1 MKVGRRLRNG
11 CFDLTEVRVLEISI
25 NSMQAIAAVWTL
37 ISIAVS
43 LAVALSF
50 GNPLH
55 FSSWQLPLGIF
66 IALLLVMVLPAYL
79 LVALWH
85 IMCEE

>member
-1 MKVGRRLRNG
+1 LGEGFGND

-25 NSMQAIAAVWTL
+25 NPWQAIAAVWTL

-43 LAVALSF
+43 LTVALSF

-55 FSSWQLPLGIF
+55 FGSWQLPLGIF
-66 IALLLVMVLPAYL
+66 FALLLVMVLPAYL
-79 LVALWH
+79 LIALWR
-85 IMCEE
+85 MMSEE